1 MDKARAVVFNATFN
15 NISVQYCGVNFI
27 DRENHRFSQ
36 VTDKLNYMMLY
47 LDSSPWVDI
56 ELKTFVMR
64 TTDCTCTVGGQKYSS
79 NMA

>member
-15 NISVQYCGVNFI
+15 NISVQYCGGQFI
-27 DRENHRFSQ
+27 GRENHRFSQ

-47 LDSSPWVDI
+47 LDTSPWI
-56 ELKTFVMR
+56 ELTTLVMR
-64 TTDCTCTVGGQKYSS
+64 TTDCTCTVGGRMYSS